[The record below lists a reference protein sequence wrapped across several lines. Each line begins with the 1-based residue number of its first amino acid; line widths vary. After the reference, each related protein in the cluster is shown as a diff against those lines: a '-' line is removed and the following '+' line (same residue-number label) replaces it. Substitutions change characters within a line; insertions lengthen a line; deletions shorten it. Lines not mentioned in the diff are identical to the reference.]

1 MLAPIYGIFFS
12 MMFRDLSKINCLQKK
27 VNLNYYLITFILC
40 NLILL
45 NYGNLRKIESYLFRK
60 NLTNELKSYGSVP
73 KGIVEF
79 VFKNTPADLRS
90 VEVSYL
96 FYNAYGI
103 AGWQLP
109 GLSPEMQ
116 DANAC

>member
-1 MLAPIYGIFFS
+1 M
-12 MMFRDLSKINCLQKK
+12 
-27 VNLNYYLITFILC
+27 C

-45 NYGNLRKIESYLFRK
+45 NYGNLRKIESYLFRN
-60 NLTNELKSYGSVP
+60 NLTNELKSYGPIP

-103 AGWQLP
+103 CRLAVNRSP
-109 GLSPEMQ
+109 SRYNKMLSMPRYILSMIINM
-116 DANAC
+116 NAICIYT